1 MSGVEGLF
9 GNSTWYLVHMCH
21 DSDDCCGSDECFDF
35 EEWYGSV
42 EGCEYNY
49 ILVLNFIVD
58 CVYFVFF

>member
-1 MSGVEGLF
+1 
-9 GNSTWYLVHMCH
+9 MCRGP
-21 DSDDCCGSDECFDF
+21 DDCCGSDECCDF
-35 EEWYGSV
+35 EECYGSV